1 MTPARKEPDMTTF
14 TGRFAA
20 RLRELREKAKLTQ
33 AELAAKIGVRVTAVS
48 NWETAANSPTVDK
61 LPVIA
66 EALKV
71 SVRNLLPKE

>member
-1 MTPARKEPDMTTF
+1 MTPARKELDMTTF

-48 NWETAANSPTVDK
+48 NWETAANAPTVDK
-61 LPVIA
+61 LPAIA